1 MFGLFKPKS
10 PIVHKWWYVVLP
22 DFEASTEEFYSA
34 IEQDLAAR
42 ELQGLDLSRVEYA
55 EGGLLSAQRAYLRMK
70 RERLLFD
77 VCSAPFGTSWLF
89 SCRFSEFPITIRLW
103 EVFALLIALAG
114 FWYSYVSLFGLLT
127 GNIMFASTVLGLILA
142 MVCAVPF
149 GFHDMDAALMQ
160 MPVIGPFYEVF
171 FRKDTY
177 YRQDTRAAYTT
188 IVNSIVRARVQEVA
202 RARGVEDVQFFEQ
215 PPETSPS
222 LMDTIAAMFGKKSD
236 AH

>member
-1 MFGLFKPKS
+1 MFGIFKPKQ
-10 PIVHKWWYVVLP
+10 PVVHKWWYVVLL

-42 ELQGLDLSRVEYA
+42 DLQGLELSRVEYA

-89 SCRFSEFPITIRLW
+89 SCRFSEFPITIRVW
-103 EVFALLIALAG
+103 EIFALLLALGA
-114 FWYSYVSLFGLLT
+114 FWFSYVQLFDFFT
-127 GNIMFASTVLGLILA
+127 GNLMFAATIIGMILA

-177 YRQDTRAAYTT
+177 YRQDTRLAYIT

-202 RARGVEDVQFFEQ
+202 SARGVEDVQFHDAT
-215 PPETSPS
+215 PEILPS
-222 LMDTIAAMFGKKSD
+222 IWEVLIALFGTKPD
-236 AH
+236 AR

>member
-1 MFGLFKPKS
+1 MFGIFKPKQ
-10 PIVHKWWYVVLP
+10 PVVHKWWYVVQL

-42 ELQGLDLSRVEYA
+42 ELQGLELSRVEYA

-103 EVFALLIALAG
+103 EIFALVLALGA
-114 FWYSYVSLFGLLT
+114 FWFSYVELFGFLT
-127 GNIMFASTVLGLILA
+127 GNVMFAATVIGMILA

-160 MPVIGPFYEVF
+160 IPVIGPFYEVF
-171 FRKDTY
+171 FRKNTY
-177 YRQDTRAAYTT
+177 YRQDTRVAYTT
-188 IVNSIVRARVQEVA
+188 IVNTIVRARVLEVA
-202 RARGVEDVQFFEQ
+202 KARGVEDVQFFDQ
-215 PPETSPS
+215 TPETTPS
-222 LMDTIAAMFGKKSD
+222 LMETISAMFGKKPD

>member
-1 MFGLFKPKS
+1 MFGIFKPKQ
-10 PIVHKWWYVVLP
+10 PVVLKWWYVVQL

-42 ELQGLDLSRVEYA
+42 ELQGLELSRVEYA
-55 EGGLLSAQRAYLRMK
+55 EGGLLSAQRVYLRMK

-89 SCRFSEFPITIRLW
+89 SCRFSEFPITIRPW
-103 EVFALLIALAG
+103 EVVALFLALGA
-114 FWYSYVSLFGLLT
+114 FWFSYVQLFGFLT
-127 GNIMFASTVLGLILA
+127 GNIMFGATMIGIILA

-160 MPVIGPFYEVF
+160 MPVVGPFYEVF
-171 FRKDTY
+171 FRRDTY

-188 IVNSIVRARVQEVA
+188 IVNSIVRERVKEIA
-202 RARGVEDVQFFEQ
+202 KARGVEDVQFFEQ
-215 PPETSPS
+215 PPESSPS
-222 LMDTIAAMFGKKSD
+222 LMETIAAMFGKKTD

>member
-1 MFGLFKPKS
+1 MFGMFKPKQ
-10 PIVHKWWYVVLP
+10 PYVHKWWHVVLL

-42 ELQGLDLSRVEYA
+42 ELQGLELSRVEYA

-89 SCRFSEFPITIRLW
+89 SCRFSEFPITIRVW
-103 EVFALLIALAG
+103 EVVALLLSLVA
-114 FWYSYVSLFGLLT
+114 FWFSYAQLFGFLT
-127 GNIMFASTVLGLILA
+127 GNIMFGATVLGLILA

-177 YRQDTRAAYTT
+177 YRQDTRAAYMT
-188 IVNSIVRARVQEVA
+188 IVNSIVRARVEEVA
-202 RARGVEDVQFFEQ
+202 KARGVESVQFFEQ

-222 LMDTIAAMFGKKSD
+222 LMETIAAMFGKKSD

>member
-1 MFGLFKPKS
+1 MFRIFKPKQ
-10 PIVHKWWYVVLP
+10 PVVLKWWYVVQL

-42 ELQGLDLSRVEYA
+42 ELQGLELSRVEYA
-55 EGGLLSAQRAYLRMK
+55 EGGLLSAQRVYLRMK

-89 SCRFSEFPITIRLW
+89 SCRFSEFPITIRPW
-103 EVFALLIALAG
+103 EVVALFLALGA
-114 FWYSYVSLFGLLT
+114 FWFSYVQLFGFLT
-127 GNIMFASTVLGLILA
+127 GNIMFGATMIGIILA

-160 MPVIGPFYEVF
+160 MPVVGPFYEVF
-171 FRKDTY
+171 FRRDTY

-188 IVNSIVRARVQEVA
+188 IVNSIVRERVKEIA
-202 RARGVEDVQFFEQ
+202 KARGVEDVQFFEQ
-215 PPETSPS
+215 PPESSPS
-222 LMDTIAAMFGKKSD
+222 LMETIAAMFGKKTD

>member
-1 MFGLFKPKS
+1 MFRIFKPKQ
-10 PIVHKWWYVVLP
+10 PVVLKWWYVVQL

-42 ELQGLDLSRVEYA
+42 ELQGLELSRVEYA
-55 EGGLLSAQRAYLRMK
+55 EGGLLSAQRVYLRMK

-89 SCRFSEFPITIRLW
+89 SCRFSEFPITIRPW
-103 EVFALLIALAG
+103 EVVALFLALGA
-114 FWYSYVSLFGLLT
+114 FWFSYVQLFGFLT
-127 GNIMFASTVLGLILA
+127 GNIMFGATMIGVILA

-160 MPVIGPFYEVF
+160 MPVVGPFYEVF
-171 FRKDTY
+171 FRRVTY

-188 IVNSIVRARVQEVA
+188 IVNSIVRERVKEIA
-202 RARGVEDVQFFEQ
+202 KARGVEDVQFFEQ
-215 PPETSPS
+215 PPESSPS
-222 LMDTIAAMFGKKSD
+222 LMETIAAMFGKKTD

>member
-1 MFGLFKPKS
+1 MFGFFKPKQ
-10 PIVHKWWYVVLP
+10 PIVHKWWYVVLL

-42 ELQGLDLSRVEYA
+42 ELQGLELSRVEYA

-89 SCRFSEFPITIRLW
+89 SCRFSEFPITIRPW
-103 EVFALLIALAG
+103 EVVALVLALGA
-114 FWYSYVSLFGLLT
+114 FWFSYVELFGFLT
-127 GNIMFASTVLGLILA
+127 GNVIFAATIVGMILA

-160 MPVIGPFYEVF
+160 MPVVGPFYEVF
-171 FRKDTY
+171 FRRDTY

-188 IVNSIVRARVQEVA
+188 IVNSIVRERVKEVA
-202 RARGVEDVQFFEQ
+202 KARGVDEVQFFEQ

-222 LMDTIAAMFGKKSD
+222 LKEIISAMFGKKSD
-236 AH
+236 AR

>member
-1 MFGLFKPKS
+1 MFGTFKPKQ
-10 PIVHKWWYVVLP
+10 PVVHKWWYVVLL

-42 ELQGLDLSRVEYA
+42 DLQGLELSRVEYA

-103 EVFALLIALAG
+103 EVLALLLGLGA
-114 FWYSYVSLFGLLT
+114 FWFSYVQLFGFLT
-127 GNIMFASTVLGLILA
+127 GNIMFGATMIGMILA

-160 MPVIGPFYEVF
+160 MPVVGPFYEVF

-202 RARGVEDVQFFEQ
+202 RARGVEDVQFFDQ

-222 LMDTIAAMFGKKSD
+222 LMETIAAMFGKKID